1 MLESQGTLRIRTY
14 TAGGALPVSG
24 ALVRITGAEED
35 NRFVAYTL
43 TTDRDGLTPVITL
56 PAPAANYSLAPDP
69 AEQAYSVYDA
79 EISATGYMTK
89 RINGLTVFSG
99 VDSVQ
104 LVNLIPVSDY
114 NINQIPR
121 GNINTTIPENED
133 LN

>member
-1 MLESQGTLRIRTY
+1 
-14 TAGGALPVSG
+14 
-24 ALVRITGAEED
+24 
-35 NRFVAYTL
+35 
-43 TTDRDGLTPVITL
+43 
-56 PAPAANYSLAPDP
+56 
-69 AEQAYSVYDA
+69 
-79 EISATGYMTK
+79 MTK